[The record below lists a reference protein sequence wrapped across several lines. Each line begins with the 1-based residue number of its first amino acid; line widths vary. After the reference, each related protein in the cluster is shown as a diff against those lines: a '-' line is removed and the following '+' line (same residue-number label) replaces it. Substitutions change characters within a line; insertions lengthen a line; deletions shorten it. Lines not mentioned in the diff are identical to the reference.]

1 MRKGGSVRPA
11 EIQIIGDE
19 IVELP
24 FLPLSGGGGGG
35 GDIETPA
42 ASVDGEIVLF
52 DGTTG
57 DALKRATGSGLA
69 KLVDGVLSTVTAP
82 AGAVVGNSDSQTIT
96 GKRNQKRV
104 ISITYDAAPQA
115 NCSNCD
121 IFDITAAS
129 GTVTFGLP
137 IGTPVDTEMILY
149 RIRDDGTS
157 RTLAWNAIF
166 RAGVASLPTETT
178 VGKTTYVL
186 VIHNATDNKWD
197 CLAAGTTA

>member
-1 MRKGGSVRPA
+1 M
-11 EIQIIGDE
+11 
-19 IVELP
+19 P
-24 FLPLSGGGGGG
+24 FLPLAGVGA
-35 GDIETPA
+35 GDAVEVPA
-42 ASVDGEIVLF
+42 ASVDGEVALF
-52 DGTTG
+52 SGTG
-57 DALKRATGSGLA
+57 GNSFKRATGSGLA
-69 KLVDGVLSTVTAP
+69 KVVDGVLSTVTAP
-82 AGAVVGNSDSQTIT
+82 AGAVVGATDSQTIT

-121 IFDITAAS
+121 IFDVTAAS

-149 RIRDDGTS
+149 RIRDNGTS

-166 RAGVASLPTETT
+166 RSGVASLPTATT

-186 VIHNATDNKWD
+186 VIYNATDTKWD